1 MEKKKFIHDLQN
13 QEFYDSYNTFMLT
26 ADTNVFNKLASKFF
40 FLSLVRNIPGDI
52 VELGVFKGSGMAGW
66 LKVGSSLQT
75 NRKVIGFDFF
85 NQKDLI
91 DSIKTMDGELME
103 SLFNDRNFNP
113 TGYKEVLNILLTNM
127 YFKNFELHQG
137 DVFDTIPR
145 YLAENPGFRISIVNY
160 DLDTEAPTYFSLNQL
175 WPRVVKNGILI
186 FDEYGINE
194 WTESDAVDRFIS
206 EKGLELIRTDYSSP
220 SAYIIKK

>member
-1 MEKKKFIHDLQN
+1 MEEKKFIHDLQN

-40 FLSLVRNIPGDI
+40 FLSLARNIPGDI

-91 DSIKTMDGELME
+91 ESIKTMDGELME

-113 TGYKEVLNILLTNM
+113 TGYKEILNILLTNM
-127 YFKNFELHQG
+127 HFKNFELHQG

-145 YLAENPGFRISIVNY
+145 YLAENPGFRISIVNC

>member
-1 MEKKKFIHDLQN
+1 MEEKKFIHDLQN

-40 FLSLVRNIPGDI
+40 FLSLARNIPGDI

-66 LKVGSSLQT
+66 LKVGSSMQT
-75 NRKVIGFDFF
+75 SRKVIGFDFF

-113 TGYKEVLNILLTNM
+113 TGYKEILSILLTNM
-127 YFKNFELHQG
+127 HFKNFELHQG

-145 YLAENPGFRISIVNY
+145 YLAENPGFRISIVNF

>member
-1 MEKKKFIHDLQN
+1 MEEKKFIHDLQN
-13 QEFYDSYNTFMLT
+13 QKFYDSYNTFILT

-40 FLSLVRNIPGDI
+40 FLSLARNIPGDI

-66 LKVGSSLQT
+66 LKVGSSMQT

-113 TGYKEVLNILLTNM
+113 TGYKEILNILLTNM
-127 YFKNFELHQG
+127 HFKNFELHQG

-145 YLAENPGFRISIVNY
+145 YLAENPGFRISIVNF

>member
-1 MEKKKFIHDLQN
+1 MEEKKFIHDLQN

-40 FLSLVRNIPGDI
+40 FLSLARNIPGDI

-127 YFKNFELHQG
+127 HFKNFELHQG

-145 YLAENPGFRISIVNY
+145 YLAENPGFRISIVNF